1 VFDGPQD
8 FARCTLIAVTRTG
21 ENAFVPRP
29 IQTSTAA
36 QQIAEQI
43 RIGILKGQLRP
54 GHRLPSEADLA
65 AEYAVSRGT
74 IRETMKLLSAT
85 QLVESSR
92 GAGGGTF
99 VRLPEPGRVA
109 ATIGDSIAMW
119 FSAGTVKLKEI
130 NDARAW
136 IERGCVRFAA
146 VARTEHDLAAIHA
159 TIEEIEQPGIDLE
172 RMLEVDLQFHVEVSR
187 AAHNAGLELAMSAIH
202 LVRPFSNTMLMP
214 YLSIE
219 AVAAQHREIYEG
231 IVARDV
237 ERAEAAFDRHMAYL
251 DETRRRALEEQG
263 AEDMPVA
270 DLLTEAHPAFE
281 AIRERVIAPPER

>member
-1 VFDGPQD
+1 MSQ
-8 FARCTLIAVTRTG
+8 TG

-29 IQTSTAA
+29 IQTTTAA

-43 RIGILKGQLRP
+43 RVGILKGQLQP
-54 GHRLPSEADLA
+54 GQRLPSEADLA
-65 AEYAVSRGT
+65 AEYSVSRGT

-109 ATIGDSIAMW
+109 ATLGDTIAMW
-119 FSAGTVKLKEI
+119 FSAGSVTLKEI

-136 IERGCVRFAA
+136 IELGCVRFAA
-146 VARTEHDLAAIHA
+146 AARSARDLEAIRA
-159 TIEEIEQPGIDLE
+159 TVDAMEEPGIDLE
-172 RMLEVDLQFHVEVSR
+172 QMLAIDLRFHVAISR

-214 YLSIE
+214 HLSIA
-219 AVAAQHREIYEG
+219 AVADQHRAIFAG
-231 IVARDV
+231 IEAGDVAA
-237 ERAEAAFDRHMAYL
+237 AEAAFDRHMAYL
-251 DETRRRALEEQG
+251 DDARRRALSEQG
-263 AEDMPVA
+263 ADDVPVA
-270 DLLTEAHPAFE
+270 ALLSEAHPAFE
-281 AIRERVIAPPER
+281 AIREQVIASPER

>member
-1 VFDGPQD
+1 
-8 FARCTLIAVTRTG
+8 VTRNA

-29 IQTSTAA
+29 IQTTTAA

-43 RIGILKGQLRP
+43 RAGILKGQLRP
-54 GHRLPSEADLA
+54 GQRLPSETDLA

-109 ATIGDSIAMW
+109 VTLGESIAMW
-119 FSAGTVKLKEI
+119 FSAGTVTLKEI

-146 VARTEHDLAAIHA
+146 VARTEQDLAAIYA
-159 TIEEIEQPGIDLE
+159 TIEGIETPGIDLE

-219 AVAAQHREIYEG
+219 AVASQHRAIYEA
-231 IVARDV
+231 IEAEDV
-237 ERAEAAFDRHMAYL
+237 ERAEAAFERHMAYL
-251 DETRRRALEEQG
+251 DDRRRSALERQG
-263 AEDMPVA
+263 ADDVPVA

-281 AIRERVIAPPER
+281 AIREQVIAPPDR

>member
-1 VFDGPQD
+1 
-8 FARCTLIAVTRTG
+8 VTKTG

-29 IQTSTAA
+29 IQTTTAA

-43 RIGILKGQLRP
+43 RVGILKGQLTP
-54 GHRLPSEADLA
+54 GQRLPSEADLA
-65 AEYAVSRGT
+65 TEYAVSRGT
-74 IRETMKLLSAT
+74 IRETIKLLSAT

-109 ATIGDSIAMW
+109 ATLGDTIAMW
-119 FSAGTVKLKEI
+119 FSAGSVTLKEI

-136 IERGCVRFAA
+136 IELGCVRFAA
-146 VARTEHDLAAIHA
+146 TARMERDLEAIRTTVAAMEA
-159 TIEEIEQPGIDLE
+159 PGIDLE
-172 RMLEVDLQFHVEVSR
+172 QMLAIDLQFHVAVSR

-214 YLSIE
+214 HLSIE
-219 AVAAQHREIYEG
+219 AVASQHRAIFEG
-231 IVARDV
+231 IEAADV
-237 ERAEAAFDRHMAYL
+237 EAAEAAFERHMAYL
-251 DETRRRALEEQG
+251 DDARRRALSEQG
-263 AEDMPVA
+263 ADDVPVA

-281 AIRERVIAPPER
+281 AIREHVIARPDR

>member
-1 VFDGPQD
+1 
-8 FARCTLIAVTRTG
+8 VTKTG

-29 IQTSTAA
+29 IRTTTAA

-43 RIGILKGQLRP
+43 RVGILKGQLRP
-54 GHRLPSEADLA
+54 GQRLPSEADLA

-85 QLVESSR
+85 QLVESAR

-109 ATIGDSIAMW
+109 ATLGDTIAMW
-119 FSAGTVKLKEI
+119 FSAGTVTLKEI

-136 IERGCVRFAA
+136 IELGCVRFAA
-146 VARTEHDLAAIHA
+146 SARDARDLAAIRTTVEA
-159 TIEEIEQPGIDLE
+159 MEADGIDLE
-172 RMLEVDLQFHVEVSR
+172 QMLAIDLRFHVAVSR

-219 AVAAQHREIYEG
+219 AVASQHRAIYEG
-231 IVARDV
+231 IEAGDVAR
-237 ERAEAAFDRHMAYL
+237 AETAFRDHMAYL
-251 DETRRRALEEQG
+251 DGARRRALEEQG

-281 AIRERVIAPPER
+281 AIREQVIAPPER

>member
-1 VFDGPQD
+1 MNS
-8 FARCTLIAVTRTG
+8 TG
-21 ENAFVPRP
+21 ENSFVPRP
-29 IQTSTAA
+29 IRTTSAA

-43 RIGILKGQLRP
+43 RVGILKGQLRP
-54 GHRLPSEADLA
+54 GQRLPSEADLA

-109 ATIGDSIAMW
+109 ATLGDSIAMW
-119 FSAGTVKLKEI
+119 FSAGTVTLKEI

-136 IERGCVRFAA
+136 IELGCVRFAA
-146 VARTEHDLAAIHA
+146 ATRDERDLAAIRA
-159 TIEEIEQPGIDLE
+159 TVEAMETEGIDLE
-172 RMLEVDLQFHVEVSR
+172 QMLAIDLRFHVAVSR

-214 YLSIE
+214 YLSIA
-219 AVAAQHREIYEG
+219 AVASQHRAIYEAIEAG
-231 IVARDV
+231 DV
-237 ERAEAAFDRHMAYL
+237 ERAEAAFRDHMTYL
-251 DETRRRALEEQG
+251 DGARRRALEDQG
-263 AEDMPVA
+263 ADDVPVA

-281 AIRERVIAPPER
+281 AIREQIIARPGR

>member
-1 VFDGPQD
+1 MSK
-8 FARCTLIAVTRTG
+8 TG
-21 ENAFVPRP
+21 ENAFVPQP
-29 IQTSTAA
+29 IQTTTAA

-54 GHRLPSEADLA
+54 GQRLPSEADLA

-74 IRETMKLLSAT
+74 IRETMKLLSAKE
-85 QLVESSR
+85 LVESSR

-109 ATIGDSIAMW
+109 ATLGDTIAMW
-119 FSAGTVKLKEI
+119 FSAGSVTLKEI

-146 VARTEHDLAAIHA
+146 TARTDRDLDDLRRTVEAMEA
-159 TIEEIEQPGIDLE
+159 PGIDLE
-172 RMLEVDLQFHVEVSR
+172 QMLAIDLQFHVAVSR

-219 AVAAQHREIYEG
+219 AVASQHRAIYEG
-231 IVARDV
+231 IVAADV
-237 ERAEAAFDRHMAYL
+237 DAAEAAFERHMRYL
-251 DETRRRALEEQG
+251 DDTRSRALSEQG
-263 AEDMPVA
+263 AEDVPVA
-270 DLLTEAHPAFE
+270 DLLSEAHPAFE
-281 AIRERVIAPPER
+281 AIREQVIAPPGR